1 MSTASINKGKENDMD
16 KKKLEQKLANQ
27 RRSRRLEIW
36 EKIATVVCIIFIL
49 WIVASTVEVWY
60 HNDQW
65 FGSGK
70 VTTYCPLNFWK
81 LLIELANTYV
91 FRKIRGEV

>member
-1 MSTASINKGKENDMD
+1 MD
-16 KKKLEQKLANQ
+16 KKKLEQKLANE

-36 EKIATVVCIIFIL
+36 ERVAAVFCAIIIVWIL
-49 WIVASTVEVWY
+49 ASTIEVLY

-70 VTTYCPLNFWK
+70 VTTYCPLNFWGLVIK
-81 LLIELANTYV
+81 LGDTWL